1 MRKILVPFALLG
13 LVSLPLTAC
22 DVQEGDGDADTT
34 GTSPDVTTTPQ
45 DTADTAPPRYFA
57 LIVDDSDFFD
67 GRCATSASGAHGA
80 DIDAVELITDQSDSY
95 FFDAVKYEPGT
106 TCTVGDNHDNPSEV
120 KGAPNGSLSDGFVA
134 LGGGLVAGEFD
145 ASAIEILAGYNVV
158 VYEIDDDYCT
168 AAGLTP
174 GVNCVGSEGY
184 HVYITEQLSCVG
196 TSGCSTKRITDSD
209 GAEGEAQIPLS
220 GF

>member
-13 LVSLPLTAC
+13 LVSLPMTAC
-22 DVQEGDGDADTT
+22 DVEEGTGDATTTTTTTTTTTDTT
-34 GTSPDVTTTPQ
+34 DTS
-45 DTADTAPPRYFA
+45 APKYFA
-57 LIVDDSDFFD
+57 LIVDDSERFD
-67 GRCATSASGAHGA
+67 GRCATSSSGAHGA
-80 DIDAVELITDQSDSY
+80 DIDAVELITDEDDSY
-95 FFDAVKYEPGT
+95 FFAEVDYQPGT
-106 TCTVGDNHDNPSEV
+106 ECTIGDQHDNASEV
-120 KGAPNGSLSDGFVA
+120 EGAPDGSLTDGFVA

-145 ASAIEILAGYNVV
+145 ASAIQIMAGYNVV

-184 HVYITEQLSCVG
+184 DVFITEQLSCVG
-196 TSGCSTKRITDSD
+196 TSNCSTKQITDND